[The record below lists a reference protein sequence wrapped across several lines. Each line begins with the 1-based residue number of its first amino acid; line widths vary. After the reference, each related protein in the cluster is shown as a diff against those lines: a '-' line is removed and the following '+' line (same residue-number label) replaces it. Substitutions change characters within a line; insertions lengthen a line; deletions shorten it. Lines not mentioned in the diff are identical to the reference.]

1 MFNKYSLVFLLGL
14 SGSVAAEGVDDAAYN
29 ELGDLLTVDQAQG
42 RFDWLEKCY
51 DGLMVEIWEKTHDAT
66 QVLTNSEK
74 IRQLKA
80 LWISQ
85 DKLTKGQVNYL
96 TFANADFTNPYEW
109 YAGTDSTQDCTL
121 MPTEYEA
128 VALKTTV
135 IEHQYCANVSYD
147 SEWEWIA
154 SVSMD
159 GKTHA
164 SHANPY
170 TQVSGLVFPMRL
182 NQEHKVVLTP
192 GFQVG
197 EEPSF
202 LAARAWI
209 DWNQDG
215 SFSSD
220 EMVFSDEGNEAFTFN
235 VIVPNS
241 ATPGIAMMR
250 VAMDAGGGS
259 DNACTRIWYG
269 EVEDYLVTV
278 Q

>member
-14 SGSVAAEGVDDAAYN
+14 SGSVAAEGIDDAAYN

-74 IRQLKA
+74 IRQLRE
-80 LWISQ
+80 LWVSQ
-85 DKLTKGQVNYL
+85 DKIAQSQVNYL
-96 TFANADFTNPYEW
+96 TFANADFTNPYNW
-109 YAGTDSTQDCTL
+109 YAGTDAAQDCTL

-135 IEHQYCANVSYD
+135 IEHEYCANESYD
-147 SEWEWIA
+147 NEWEWIA
-154 SVSMD
+154 AVSVD
-159 GKTHA
+159 GKTHESPSKA
-164 SHANPY
+164 Y

-182 NQEHKVVLTP
+182 NQEHEVVLTP
-192 GFQVG
+192 GFKIP

-215 SFSSD
+215 SFTSD
-220 EMVFSDEGNEAFTFN
+220 EMVFSGQGIDAFTFN
-235 VIVPNS
+235 VAVPNS
-241 ATPGIAMMR
+241 ATPGLSMMR
-250 VAMDAGGGS
+250 IAMDAGGGS
-259 DNACTRIWYG
+259 SNACTRIWYG

>member
-14 SGSVAAEGVDDAAYN
+14 SGSVAAEGIDDAAFN

-42 RFDWLEKCY
+42 RFDWLEQCY
-51 DGLMVEIWEKTHDAT
+51 SGLMVEIWEKTHDAT

-74 IRQLKA
+74 IRQLKE
-80 LWISQ
+80 LWVSQ
-85 DKLTKGQVNYL
+85 DKITKGQVNYL
-96 TFANADFTNPYEW
+96 SFANADFTNPYGW
-109 YAGTDSTQDCTL
+109 YAGTDVTQNCTL

-135 IEHQYCANVSYD
+135 IDHQYCANASYD

-164 SHANPY
+164 SNANPY

-182 NQEHKVVLTP
+182 NQEHEMALTP
-192 GFQVG
+192 GFQIPDD
-197 EEPSF
+197 PSF
-202 LAARAWI
+202 LGARVWI

-215 SFSSD
+215 SFSID
-220 EMVFSDEGNEAFTFN
+220 EMVFSGQGSETFN
-235 VIVPNS
+235 FNVAVPS
-241 ATPGIAMMR
+241 TATPGVSMMR
-250 VAMDAGGGS
+250 VAMDAGGGFN
-259 DNACTRIWYG
+259 NACTRNWYG